1 MTMGLKR
8 DIANALV
15 TKLNTIAALNY
26 VAFGKVRLST
36 DDFRMD
42 EFPAVQIYNTDESRI
57 HIHRKIQVDWNCNL
71 EIINRTTTD
80 GAIEIRDLWDLED
93 TIEATLWENPKL
105 DLAGGMIHILHRGSY
120 TVLPLETNTYIQT
133 IRFSARYLK
142 DLVGTCN

>member
-1 MTMGLKR
+1 MGLKR

-15 TKLNTIAALNY
+15 TRLETIAALNY
-26 VAFGKVRLST
+26 VQFGKVRMSS
-36 DDFRMD
+36 DDFRID
-42 EFPAVQIYNTDESRI
+42 EFPAVQIYNTDETRQ

-93 TIEATLWENPKL
+93 TIEETLWERPKL
-105 DLAGGMIHILHRGSY
+105 DVGGGMIHLIHRGSY
-120 TVLPLETNTYIQT
+120 TVLPIDGDIYIQT

-142 DLVGTCN
+142 NLVGNCT